1 MFPRPLPLER
11 GCPLAFPL
19 PLPFHCV
26 WLLEDPLH
34 ERPEDAL
41 EERDEADGR
50 DVERWGDLDCAR
62 ECPADLFDA
71 DLARPRPFGCGVAW
85 RLLVLVD
92 FRASSSVNLISKCLF
107 KSGNLRTKAAN

>member
-19 PLPFHCV
+19 PLPFQGV
-26 WLLEDPLH
+26 WLLEDPLD

-41 EERDEADGR
+41 EERDEATCR
-50 DVERWGDLDCAR
+50 DVERLVDLDRPR
-62 ECPADLFDA
+62 ECPAGLFEA

-85 RLLVLVD
+85 RLFVVVD
-92 FRASSSVNLISKCLF
+92 FRTFSSVNLIS
-107 KSGNLRTKAAN
+107 